1 MSRRCTPVMSSLW
14 TGLSLLVT
22 DTYTQRLK
30 SICVLQKSCKGEQNY
45 KCCVHGMTV
54 LKDKLM
60 NKFTEVQHLSASLVC
75 IGTMLI
81 YGDTSYTAVSVRKSS
96 HIHHVE
102 DTIHITWLKNDT
114 GKLHEEQ
121 VLRTYKYTAY
131 VILEK
136 Q

>member
-1 MSRRCTPVMSSLW
+1 
-14 TGLSLLVT
+14 
-22 DTYTQRLK
+22 
-30 SICVLQKSCKGEQNY
+30 
-45 KCCVHGMTV
+45 MTV

-96 HIHHVE
+96 HNNWYQPHIHHVE